1 MQKGEVIAMP
11 DYFKMYYSLFN
22 SQTDAITI
30 LQKSGQD
37 AEEMFVSSPEPEI
50 KILTPKKTE
59 EETEK
64 E

>member
-1 MQKGEVIAMP
+1 MP
-11 DYFKMYYSLFN
+11 DYSKMYYSLFN